1 MNMNVIAVKMN
12 EKELVWIIS
21 SIKKYGKTSLL
32 KELEEKM
39 KVLQRYKYPERGK
52 KREYQINLM

>member
-1 MNMNVIAVKMN
+1 MASIKMEVS

-32 KELEEKM
+32 KEMEEKL
-39 KVLQRYKYPERGK
+39 KVLQRYKYPKRGK
-52 KREYQINLM
+52 KVEYTKF